1 MRGGA
6 RPRPVVQLALTR
18 PGGSRPKRPG
28 RLRKPPKELKMFIVQ
43 TAAAIELDYA
53 CCAAAASINFPG
65 MGWESGV
72 RTAWACSFWG
82 AAPAALL
89 ELAAAVDRADATRRD
104 LGAALLPY
112 FDDPPPVDRAARAA
126 RAAWVTRR

>member
-1 MRGGA
+1 MNI
-6 RPRPVVQLALTR
+6 
-18 PGGSRPKRPG
+18 
-28 RLRKPPKELKMFIVQ
+28 EF
-43 TAAAIELDYA
+43 IELDYA
-53 CCAAAASINFPG
+53 RCAAASSVNYPG
-65 MGWESGV
+65 MGWEHGV

-112 FDDPPPVDRAARAA
+112 FDDPPPVDRAARARRA
-126 RAAWVTRR
+126 REVTSR